1 MIMEFSIVMGI
12 PRVAGWFLSENP
24 ILKWDDH
31 WGYPQFFR
39 TFSDIST
46 SKIRWEPHILY
57 PWKNSIIHSKTC
69 QPYGHGPRNIRV
81 GEVRTK
87 NHDFSTH
94 EKSGYI
100 IHIHI
105 SSYHWWWI
113 LVLKSSWMIVNFMDI
128 FHTGPPLTVR
138 YPVIPDIRH
147 TPWDRSSLRLCEH
160 ELESHRAP

>member
-39 TFSDIST
+39 TSPHQKSDENPISFT
-46 SKIRWEPHILY
+46 HEKTLSFTQKLVCPTVMAPEIYELGKYEQKII
-57 PWKNSIIHSKTC
+57 
-69 QPYGHGPRNIRV
+69 
-81 GEVRTK
+81 
-87 NHDFSTH
+87 DFSTH

-105 SSYHWWWI
+105 SSYH
-113 LVLKSSWMIVNFMDI
+113 
-128 FHTGPPLTVR
+128 
-138 YPVIPDIRH
+138 
-147 TPWDRSSLRLCEH
+147 
-160 ELESHRAP
+160 